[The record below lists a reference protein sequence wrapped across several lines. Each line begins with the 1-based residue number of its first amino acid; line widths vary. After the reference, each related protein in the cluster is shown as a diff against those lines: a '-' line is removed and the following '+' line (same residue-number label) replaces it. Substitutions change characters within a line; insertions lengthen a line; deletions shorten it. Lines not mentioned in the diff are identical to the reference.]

1 MNLWLSFQEGFQMDI
16 DGMIVELLQKA
27 IAFIPNLIVSLLVF
41 AATLLLAE
49 WAARSTRRAIKRRV
63 DDVETSLLISR
74 ITRWTVLI
82 LGTVVALQQV
92 RFDVTGFVAGLGLAG
107 FTIGFALQDISRNF
121 VAGILMLVRQPFGVG
136 DAVEVAGYAGSVLD
150 INVRDTVLKTWNG
163 EKVILPNMDVFASPI
178 TNYSELPLRRR
189 TVQIGLGYEE
199 DVDRAKRLFME
210 AIQGIE
216 GIVDDPAPQLLAA
229 ELGDS
234 ALTMNLRFWVDQS
247 KHDLFGVHSTVV
259 QTIKEIAEREAID
272 LPYPTQT
279 VRVEGDFLP
288 INQR

>member
-199 DVDRAKRLFME
+199 NVDRAKRLFME

>member
-1 MNLWLSFQEGFQMDI
+1 MDI

-49 WAARSTRRAIKRRV
+49 WAARSTRRAIKSRV

-216 GIVDDPAPQLLAA
+216 GIVNDPAPQLLAA